1 MGNRFFQLLGELH
14 AGNWEHRAFLLS
26 ILGALCCQLPQNHL
40 RMIDKVAVQGQSLRR
55 LPEVYPVR
63 LNVDRMIPLLQED
76 DIRHDICPGIG
87 TESIVRQTDSPQ
99 KLRPLRKVLSY
110 LR

>member
-1 MGNRFFQLLGELH
+1 MGNRLFQLFGELH
-14 AGNWEHRAFLLS
+14 SGNREHRAFLLS
-26 ILGALCCQLPQNHL
+26 ILGALCRQLPQNHL
-40 RMIDKVAVQGQSLRR
+40 RVIDKIAVQCQSLRR
-55 LPEVYPVR
+55 LSEVYPVR
-63 LNVDRMIPLLQED
+63 FDIDRVIPLLQED

-99 KLRPLRKVLSY
+99 KLRPLRKVLPY

>member
-1 MGNRFFQLLGELH
+1 MGNRLFQLFGELH
-14 AGNWEHRAFLLS
+14 SGNREHRAFLLS
-26 ILGALCCQLPQNHL
+26 ILGALCRQLPQNHL
-40 RMIDKVAVQGQSLRR
+40 RVIDKIAVQGQSLRR
-55 LPEVYPVR
+55 LSEVYPVR
-63 LNVDRMIPLLQED
+63 FDVDRVIPLLEED